1 VAHRPDNTAE
11 TAGPAADTTQCASQR
26 PDRTCGRVRYRANDA
41 TKAARRITAT
51 DPTQCTGYRT
61 DHTTKTTGRITDAT
75 QGTRHRTHCT
85 ACRVAHRPDNTAE
98 TAGPAADTTQ
108 CASQRSDC
116 TGGRVRYR
124 ADHATKAT
132 RRVTATDA
140 TQCTGYRT
148 DHTTE
153 TTGPAATAQ
162 GARHRSD
169 CSACRVAH
177 RSDDIAKA
185 TRPATT
191 SAKAAQRTRHR
202 ANHATK
208 TTGPATTT
216 ADTTQRTR
224 HRTGH
229 ACDRLEQSAT
239 DIDGRASCPRPCQPD
254 RDTAC
259 IRAADRHHPVPPSR
273 HGADEF
279 PGRGRSAC
287 DDHAVG
293 FADTSQRGSQHPRL
307 GRRGG
312 QAEQSRDRQGDA
324 CQFHV
329 RFRFRFHE

>member
-1 VAHRPDNTAE
+1 RRVA
-11 TAGPAADTTQCASQR
+11 
-26 PDRTCGRVRYRANDA
+26 
-41 TKAARRITAT
+41 AT
-51 DPTQCTGYRT
+51 DATQCTGYRT

-75 QGTRHRTHCT
+75 QDTRHRTHCT
-85 ACRVAHRPDNTAE
+85 ACRIAHRPDNPAE
-98 TAGPAADTTQ
+98 TAGPAANTTQ

-124 ADHATKAT
+124 ADNATKAA
-132 RRVTATDA
+132 RRVTASDA

-148 DHTTE
+148 DC
-153 TTGPAATAQ
+153 A
-162 GARHRSD
+162 
-169 CSACRVAH
+169 ACRVAH
-177 RSDDIAKA
+177 RPDDIAKA
-185 TRPATT
+185 ARPATT

-202 ANHATK
+202 ANHTTE

-216 ADTTQRTR
+216 ADTTDPTQRTR

-239 DIDGRASCPRPCQPD
+239 DIDGRASRPRPCQPD

-307 GRRGG
+307 GHRGG
-312 QAEQSRDRQGDA
+312 QAEQSRDRQGNA

-329 RFRFRFHE
+329 RFRFRFHEKPHFGWTTAEQLER

>member
-1 VAHRPDNTAE
+1 RRRIRYRADNATKSTRRVTTTDATQCTGYRANHATETAGRIADATQSARHRTDCAACGVAHRPDNTAE

-26 PDRTCGRVRYRANDA
+26 RDRTCGRVRYRANDA

-61 DHTTKTTGRITDAT
+61 DHTTKPTGRITDAT

-98 TAGPAADTTQ
+98 TAGPAANTTQ

-124 ADHATKAT
+124 AD
-132 RRVTATDA
+132 
-140 TQCTGYRT
+140 
-148 DHTTE
+148 
-153 TTGPAATAQ
+153 
-162 GARHRSD
+162 
-169 CSACRVAH
+169 
-177 RSDDIAKA
+177 
-185 TRPATT
+185 
-191 SAKAAQRTRHR
+191 
-202 ANHATK
+202 HATK

-307 GRRGG
+307 GHRGG
-312 QAEQSRDRQGDA
+312 QAEQGRDRQGDA

-329 RFRFRFHE
+329 RFRFRFHEKPHFGWTTAEQLER